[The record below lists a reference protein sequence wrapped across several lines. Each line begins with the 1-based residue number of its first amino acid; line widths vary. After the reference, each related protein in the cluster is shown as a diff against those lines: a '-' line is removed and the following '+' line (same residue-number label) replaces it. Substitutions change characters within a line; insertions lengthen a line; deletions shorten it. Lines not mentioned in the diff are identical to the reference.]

1 MAIKQKQ
8 TTSKRSMPK
17 SSKNTETKLLI
28 KYLNFWG
35 TEISYLA
42 LVFLA
47 LFSLLI
53 IGALGY
59 QLDETTRYLIY
70 TIIAMG
76 FILVLTSQYKRQSLE
91 NELSKL

>member
-1 MAIKQKQ
+1 MAKK
-8 TTSKRSMPK
+8 TTSKRAVSK
-17 SSKNTETKLLI
+17 SSRKKETKLLI

-53 IGALGY
+53 ISVMGY

-70 TIIAMG
+70 TVIAMG
-76 FILVLTSQYKRQSLE
+76 FILVLTAQYKRRGLE
-91 NELSKL
+91 RELEKL

>member
-1 MAIKQKQ
+1 MAKK
-8 TTSKRSMPK
+8 TTSKRKVSR
-17 SSKNTETKLLI
+17 SSKNKETKLI
-28 KYLNFWG
+28 IRYMNFWG

-42 LVFLA
+42 LIFLA

-53 IGALGY
+53 IGAMGY

-76 FILVLTSQYKRQSLE
+76 FILVLTAQYKRKGLE
-91 NELSKL
+91 RELERL

>member
-1 MAIKQKQ
+1 MAKK
-8 TTSKRSMPK
+8 TVSKRTVSE
-17 SSKNTETKLLI
+17 SSEKKQTKLLI

-42 LVFLA
+42 LIFLA

-53 IGALGY
+53 IGAMGY
-59 QLDETTRYLIY
+59 QLDETSRYLIY

-76 FILVLTSQYKRQSLE
+76 FILVLTAQYKRKSLE
-91 NELSKL
+91 RELEKL